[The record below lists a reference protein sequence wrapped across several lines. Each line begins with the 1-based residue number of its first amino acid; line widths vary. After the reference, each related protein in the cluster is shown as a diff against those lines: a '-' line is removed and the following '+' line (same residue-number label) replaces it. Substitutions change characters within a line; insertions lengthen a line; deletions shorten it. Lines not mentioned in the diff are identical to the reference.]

1 MNNQENAHSSY
12 KKLVSRLPDF
22 FASQNGIEYVLDPKK
37 IHEWE
42 HTTGETIGVIHES
55 KYEIMVVDLINKNGE
70 LKSHGRI
77 ILPNNGVIII
87 PKVGDKFVLEDQYR
101 YPICQSFL
109 AFPRGHCEPNST
121 SRDDA
126 IREVKEE
133 LGGADIRNLH
143 CIGKTYP
150 ETQSNAW
157 FCSVWLGEVDEKSL
171 KLQKGFEGIDNLV
184 LLSES
189 QINEKIAKGEISCG
203 YTLAAWAL
211 YCNARLD

>member
-1 MNNQENAHSSY
+1 MNNREIAHSSY
-12 KKLVSRLPDF
+12 EKLVSRLPDF
-22 FASQNGIEYVLDPKK
+22 FVNQHGIEYVLDSKK

-42 HTTGETIGVIHES
+42 DATGETIGVIYES
-55 KYEIMVVDLINKNGE
+55 EYEILVVDLINKNGK

-121 SRDDA
+121 PRDDA

-133 LGGADIRNLH
+133 LGGADIHNLRY
-143 CIGKTYP
+143 IGKTYP
-150 ETQSNAW
+150 ETHSNAW

>member
-1 MNNQENAHSSY
+1 MGNQENAHSSY
-12 KKLVSRLPDF
+12 KKLVSRLPDYF
-22 FASQNGIEYVLDPKK
+22 VSQHGVEYVLDPKK

-42 HTTGETIGVIHES
+42 DATGETIGVIHEG

-101 YPICQSFL
+101 YPICRSFL
-109 AFPRGHCEPNST
+109 AFPRGHCEPNSAP
-121 SRDDA
+121 RDDA
-126 IREVKEE
+126 VREVKEE

-171 KLQKGFEGIDNLV
+171 KLEKGFEGINDLV

-189 QINEKIAKGEISCG
+189 QINEKIANGEISCG

-211 YCNARLD
+211 YCNV